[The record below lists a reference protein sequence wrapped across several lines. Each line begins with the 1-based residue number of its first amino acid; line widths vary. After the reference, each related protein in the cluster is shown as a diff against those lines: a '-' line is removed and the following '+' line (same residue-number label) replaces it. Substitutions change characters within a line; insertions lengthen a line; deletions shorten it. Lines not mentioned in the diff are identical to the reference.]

1 MKAHL
6 KTLRLQ
12 YWDSRPMNERR
23 AIGIGALFAL
33 PLLAYF
39 LLWQP
44 AHDAVG
50 KLRENLPKLRMQVEQ
65 MRRAAGQVE
74 ALRHRPQLA
83 VMDALAVKTAIEESA
98 TRHQLRDALTT
109 IAAQEPNGARITLT
123 AVSFEKWLSWLRELQ
138 TSQHIRVDSVA
149 ITQLVEPGMV
159 TVHATLTN
167 GNTP

>member
-1 MKAHL
+1 MKARL

-12 YWDSRPMNERR
+12 HWDTRQQHERR
-23 AIGIGALFAL
+23 GITIGALFVL

-50 KLRENLPKLRMQVEQ
+50 KLREKLPQLRMQTEQ
-65 MRRAAGQVE
+65 MRHAALQAE
-74 ALRHRPQLA
+74 EIRHRPQLA

-98 TRHQLRDALTT
+98 TRLQLRDALTT

-123 AVSFEKWLSWLRELQ
+123 SVSFEKWLIWLRELQ
-138 TSQHIRVDSVA
+138 QSQHIRIDSVA
-149 ITQLVEPGMV
+149 VTPLSEPGMV
-159 TVHATLTN
+159 AVRATLTN
-167 GNTP
+167 GNAL